1 MAKTAASERIRKA
14 FGKRLRAAR
23 ASAGF
28 TQQEF
33 SVLLGIK
40 RDRYAKYEL
49 GHAEPPFSILERVS
63 EVTRQSL
70 DSLIGGRQVITL
82 REVEKL
88 EPQLT
93 TVEVADWSDLEWLWK
108 TDKQHLIVEIWHLHS
123 KIPQTSSHQLPR
135 SIAKTRWDFADA
147 NTKTDSSWQNH
158 LEDLKA
164 HRPFE
169 NFRYSIR
176 WDGEL
181 KLICIS
187 GEPVFNQKGEF
198 QGYIGRGIRED
209 RDAIDLISSEKG

>member
-33 SVLLGIK
+33 SGLLGIK

-82 REVEKL
+82 R
-88 EPQLT
+88 
-93 TVEVADWSDLEWLWK
+93 
-108 TDKQHLIVEIWHLHS
+108 
-123 KIPQTSSHQLPR
+123 
-135 SIAKTRWDFADA
+135 
-147 NTKTDSSWQNH
+147 
-158 LEDLKA
+158 
-164 HRPFE
+164 
-169 NFRYSIR
+169 
-176 WDGEL
+176 
-181 KLICIS
+181 
-187 GEPVFNQKGEF
+187 
-198 QGYIGRGIRED
+198 
-209 RDAIDLISSEKG
+209 